1 MDPDWW
7 QLPALIALVGLA
19 VTGFTASAWAALR
32 GDRRRRK
39 RRGRYRRHALRG
51 PISNVLNSDHDP
63 ARGYG
68 AGSGRGQEAAAPEG
82 GDACPAGRW
91 GILRDGVVVE
101 SYASEE
107 MARRRFCALIAS
119 QADATQEDKPAP
131 FAGRKLRSV
140 IFVIPPR

>member
-1 MDPDWW
+1 MDPGWW
-7 QLPALIALVGLA
+7 HLPALIALLGVGVA
-19 VTGFTASAWAALR
+19 ASIAWAALR
-32 GDRRRRK
+32 AGRTRRK
-39 RRGRYRRHALRG
+39 RRRRYPRHALRG
-51 PISNVLNSDHDP
+51 IGSKVNDP

-68 AGSGRGQEAAAPEG
+68 AESGRGQEDEAAEG
-82 GDACPAGRW
+82 GDTCPPGRW

-107 MARRRFCALIAS
+107 MARQRFRALIAS